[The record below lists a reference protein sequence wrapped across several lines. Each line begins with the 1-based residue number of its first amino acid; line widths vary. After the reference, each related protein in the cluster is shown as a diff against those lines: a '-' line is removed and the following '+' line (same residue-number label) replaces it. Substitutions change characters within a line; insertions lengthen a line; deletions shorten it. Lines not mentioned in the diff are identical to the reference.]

1 MTQFYSPMKLP
12 PIFSH
17 TLMLTIYLFVLLTVP
32 AKALPD
38 PDGKAAD
45 MSKPVQ
51 VFIIMGQSNT
61 FEMGKVKGDKA
72 GSLEYAVREKSLYPF
87 MVDGRGNWIKRM
99 DVVMCILREAVP
111 LVSGYEYDYKVA
123 EVKIEKVEKGKILE
137 NLVYVRYWSR
147 AWKGI
152 GLPPPGGQSY
162 HPQPKKGDQ
171 CRFYLSKNSFDG
183 WTDENQD
190 GGYNVV
196 YLNGVQPIK

>member
-1 MTQFYSPMKLP
+1 MKVLNRRNTILYSF
-12 PIFSH
+12 I
-17 TLMLTIYLFVLLTVP
+17 LTVFFFGSIHFLYA
-32 AKALPD
+32 AKTPSSRDQLEKIATHI
-38 PDGKAAD
+38 
-45 MSKPVQ
+45 V
-51 VFIIMGQSNT
+51 V
-61 FEMGKVKGDKA
+61 GKVQ
-72 GSLEYAVREKSLYPF
+72 AVYSYKERE
-87 MVDGRGNWIKRM
+87 G
-99 DVVMCILREAVP
+99 VP
-111 LVSGYEYDYKVA
+111 LVSGYEYDHKVA

>member
-87 MVDGRGNWIKRM
+87 MVDGRGNWIKCM